1 MGIFLRGSL
10 YNPFNTSMEGLFPKE
25 EPLSFKIFKFWWF
38 QSRIKIWILSVKIKI
53 FYLKMRLSLTLEDR
67 HRQTEALRALNFFVV
82 VIVTDKLEFIDHW
95 QVCC

>member
-1 MGIFLRGSL
+1 
-10 YNPFNTSMEGLFPKE
+10 MEGLFPKE

-82 VIVTDKLEFIDHW
+82 QLGPACQLSSSLGQGLTLK
-95 QVCC
+95 